1 MRLVDGVTPLPGELL
16 VSVDGELAW
25 PAQVDLTDRWN
36 GWLSPR
42 FRPSV
47 ARALARWQTDWTS
60 RREAER
66 DDFQQDQ
73 LVLSPD
79 GRTLVHLVWDEDAFD
94 RILPPTGGRVHGS
107 PAVDVSDWP
116 IRWLTTREHAV
127 WCVYSLVSAS
137 DEPDPPDVRVAVGA
151 RHWCWFL
158 DLT

>member
-1 MRLVDGVTPLPGELL
+1 VRLVVPPEPGELL

-47 ARALARWQTDWTS
+47 ARVLAAHVQDS
-60 RREAER
+60 QGDDSER
-66 DDFQQDQ
+66 DQ

-79 GRTLVHLVWDEDAFD
+79 GRTLAHLVWDEDAFT
-94 RILPPTGGRVHGS
+94 R
-107 PAVDVSDWP
+107 DVRTVVGWP
-116 IRWLTTREHAV
+116 IRWLSTREHAV
-127 WCVYSLVSAS
+127 WLVYDL
-137 DEPDPPDVRVAVGA
+137 DDPTGHVAVGA
-151 RHWCWFL
+151 WHWCWFQVQPS